1 MKSPEGY
8 AGTIRSVLET
18 ASEFVGDSYIWRN
31 VAGAARLLLSDTSSR
46 IYITVLGFV
55 AFLGVF
61 GPTLAPHPPDETQMV
76 GGEILLTQGPSL
88 AYPLGT
94 TSEGYDVLSR
104 LLVGARP
111 TVITGVLGG
120 GIMITIGTAIGLVSG
135 YVGGIVENV
144 LMRFTDF
151 IYSLPFLP
159 FAIVL
164 VTFMR
169 AGFITSVVVIGLI
182 LWRDPARVLR
192 SQVLQIKERPYVM
205 SARATGASN
214 ARVIVKHIL
223 PNVFPMLMLF
233 FGLGVGYSIILQA
246 SLAFVGVADPFV
258 PSWGVMIRNAY
269 HSGVMGS
276 APWWSLSPAVMISAT
291 VTSAIMV
298 GRRYETLVNDQE
310 NEVVV

>member
-1 MKSPEGY
+1 M
-8 AGTIRSVLET
+8 AGGQIL
-18 ASEFVGDSYIWRN
+18 I
-31 VAGAARLLLSDTSSR
+31 
-46 IYITVLGFV
+46 
-55 AFLGVF
+55 
-61 GPTLAPHPPDETQMV
+61 
-76 GGEILLTQGPSL
+76 GEGPSAAHL
-88 AYPLGT
+88 LGT
-94 TSEGYDVLSR
+94 TSQGYDVLSR

-111 TVITGVLGG
+111 TVITGLLGG
-120 GIMITIGTAIGLVSG
+120 GIMISIGTFIGLVSG
-135 YVGGIVENV
+135 YVGGRVESV

-151 IYSLPFLP
+151 IYALPFLP

-169 AGFITSVVVIGLI
+169 AGFLTSVVVIGLV

-192 SQVLQIKERPYVM
+192 SQVLQIKERSYVM
-205 SARATGASN
+205 SAKATGASD

-223 PNVFPMLMLF
+223 PNVFPMLFLF

-269 HSGVMGS
+269 ESGLMGS

-291 VTSAIMV
+291 VASAIMI
-298 GRRYETLVNDQE
+298 GRRYEALVTE
-310 NEVVV
+310 EESEVVM

>member
-1 MKSPEGY
+1 MSSMDGDITNPQ
-8 AGTIRSVLET
+8 ALIRG
-18 ASEFVGDSYIWRN
+18 AMAFVEDSYVWRN
-31 VAGAARLLLSDTSSR
+31 TIHAARVLLSDLSSR
-46 IYITVLGFV
+46 VYLTILGFV
-55 AFLGVF
+55 FFLGVF
-61 GPTLAPHPPDETQMV
+61 GPSLAPYPADQTQIAGGQILIGTPP
-76 GGEILLTQGPSL
+76 SA

-111 TVITGVLGG
+111 TVITGLLGG
-120 GIMITIGTAIGLVSG
+120 GIMISIGTVIGLVSG
-135 YVGGIVENV
+135 YVGGWVENI

-151 IYSLPFLP
+151 IYALPFLP

-164 VTFMR
+164 VTFME
-169 AGFITSVVVIGLI
+169 AGFLTSVIVIGLI

-192 SQVLQIKERPYVM
+192 SQVLQIKERSYVM
-205 SARATGASN
+205 SARATGASD

-246 SLAFVGVADPFV
+246 SLAFVGVSNPFV

-269 HSGVMGS
+269 QSGLMGS
-276 APWWSLSPAVMISAT
+276 APWWSLSPAIMISAT
-291 VTSAIMV
+291 VASAIMI
-298 GRRYETLVNDQE
+298 GRRYEALVSGGE
-310 NEVVV
+310 SEVVM